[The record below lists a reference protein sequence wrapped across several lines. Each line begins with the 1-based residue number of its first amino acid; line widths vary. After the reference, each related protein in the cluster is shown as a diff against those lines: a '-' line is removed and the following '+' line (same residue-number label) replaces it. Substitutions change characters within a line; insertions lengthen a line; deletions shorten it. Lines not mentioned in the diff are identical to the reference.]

1 MSLGKARL
9 KQEDDCSGISR
20 GFQPGD
26 SNNEA
31 PTRG

>member
-9 KQEDDCSGISR
+9 KQKDDCYGISR

-26 SNNEA
+26 SHNESPA
-31 PTRG
+31 GG